1 MDGLRQDLRF
11 AVRTLRKSPG
21 FTLVAA
27 LTLALGIGANTAIF
41 SVLYGVLLRP
51 LPYPE
56 PQQLVGLSG
65 TYQGQRDDRAITY
78 REFQFVKENAPVF
91 GSFSVWTGVGL
102 NVFSGSEAER
112 VAALRVSW
120 DYFRTLGVRPAL
132 GRDFVAQEDQPG
144 GPYAII
150 LSHGLWERSFG
161 ADTALVGRTITVDG
175 VPYLLAGVL
184 PVSFRPP
191 EPVDAYATMGQV
203 GRAIG
208 GGENLHVIGRLR
220 AGLSVSQAQ
229 ARIRATFAA
238 FTREFLPGA
247 PSDFHIELYPLRQ
260 LLVTDLRA
268 PVSALFVAVGLVL
281 LIACVNVA
289 NLVLSRAAGRS
300 RELAVRV
307 SLGATRGRLSRQ
319 LLTESMLLGLLGGGL
334 GLLLA
339 DWALTLLLALAPADL
354 LRADDVRLDGW
365 TLLFTAAA
373 SVLTGA
379 AFGLVSAWRASAT
392 DVHDALKEGAGRATA
407 APREGKVRDALVIAE
422 VALSLMLAVGA
433 GLLMRSIENLVR
445 TDVGFDPGHVLA
457 AEIWLT
463 GSGYDSTS
471 AIAAYYDRLT
481 QRLEREPGVR
491 SAAVIEAGIPLVQGG
506 NLAVAVDGVYPP
518 ATINY
523 RTVTPGY
530 FRTMGITIEQGRDFA
545 ASDAGGPPVVIV
557 SESFAR
563 RFLGAGALHRA
574 VTVGGGTQVPGRV
587 VGVVGDVRQFVGDA
601 VTPTAY
607 LVSAQTPGGLTR
619 MFSSWFPIHVVV
631 RADKG
636 PAALRGVVER
646 AVRQT
651 DPRVPVGRVRT
662 MDEILSGSVALQR
675 LVTVLLVVFASLAAV
690 LAAIGIYGVMSYVV
704 AQRRHEIGV
713 RIALGAVPREV
724 HRLVIGRG
732 MGLAAAG
739 IAIGLALS
747 AALTRLLK
755 SQLYGV
761 TPADPATYLA
771 VTVLVAAVALAA
783 CYLPARRAA
792 RVDPMVALRAE

>member
-1 MDGLRQDLRF
+1 VGGLMQDLRF
-11 AVRTLRKSPG
+11 AARTLRKSPG

-41 SVLYGVLLRP
+41 GVLYGVLLRP

-56 PQQLVGLSG
+56 PQQLVGLS
-65 TYQGQRDDRAITY
+65 DDRAITY

-91 GSFSVWTGVGL
+91 ESFSVWTGVGL
-102 NVFSGSEAER
+102 NVFTGSEAER

-120 DYFRTLGVRPAL
+120 DYFRTLGVRPAR
-132 GRDFVAQEDQPG
+132 GRDFVAAEDQPG

-161 ADTALVGRTITVDG
+161 ADTSLVGRTITVDG
-175 VPYLLAGVL
+175 APYLLAGVL
-184 PVSFRPP
+184 PASFRPP
-191 EPVDAYATMGQV
+191 EPVEAYATMGQV

-229 ARIRATFAA
+229 ERTRSTFAA
-238 FTREFLPGA
+238 FTREFLAGA
-247 PSDFHIELYPLRQ
+247 PSDFSIELYPLRP
-260 LLVTDLRA
+260 LLVADLRA
-268 PVSALFVAVGLVL
+268 PVRALFVAVGLVL

-339 DWALTLLLALAPADL
+339 DWALTLLLALAPSDL
-354 LRADDVRLDGW
+354 LRAGDVRLDGW

-433 GLLMRSIENLVR
+433 GLLMRSIANLVR

-481 QRLEREPGVR
+481 QRLEREPGVK

-506 NLAVAVDGVYPP
+506 RLSVAVDGVYQP
-518 ATINY
+518 ASISY

-530 FRTMGITIEQGRDFA
+530 FRTMGIPIEQGRDFA

-563 RFLGAGALHRA
+563 RFLDARALDRA
-574 VTVGGGTQVPGRV
+574 ITVGGNPPRV
-587 VGVVGDVRQFVGDA
+587 VGQTVGVVADVRQFVGDP

-607 LVSAQTPGGLTR
+607 LVSAQTPAGFTR
-619 MFSSWFPIHVVV
+619 VFSSWFPIHVVV
-631 RADKG
+631 RTDKE

-646 AVRQT
+646 VVRET
-651 DPRVPVGRVRT
+651 DARVPVGRVRT
-662 MDEILSGSVALQR
+662 MDEILSGSVALRR
-675 LVTVLLVVFASLAAV
+675 LVSVLLTVFASLAAA

-704 AQRRHEIGV
+704 TQRRHEIGV

-739 IAIGLALS
+739 IAIGLVLS
-747 AALTRLLK
+747 GALTRLLRG
-755 SQLYGV
+755 QLYGV
-761 TPADPATYLA
+761 TPADPSTFLA
-771 VTVLVAAVALAA
+771 VTVLIAAVALAA

-792 RVDPMVALRAE
+792 KVDPIVALRSE